1 MIPQSAGQHVW
12 VTDGAS
18 PPRMDANPMFV
29 PKLITALQEGYG
41 LASLRKD
48 ALSGLT
54 VAIVALPLAMAIAIA
69 SGTTPD
75 KGLFTAI
82 VAGFLISALGGSR
95 HQIGGPTAAFVIVV
109 YGVIEKHGFDGLVIA
124 TLMAGVMLVLL
135 GALKLGTLIKFIP
148 YPVVTGFTAGIAI
161 TIFSTQIK
169 DFFGLQIEH
178 VPADFIAKW
187 GDYAQAASS
196 FSLHATII
204 AVLTLGIIVG
214 LRRWKP
220 AWPGMLIAVVA
231 TTLAVHWLQLPVDT
245 IASRFGAIPNTLPMP
260 ELPRGITL
268 QRMYELLPSAVT
280 IALLAGIESL
290 LSCVIADGMTGRRHR
305 SNIELIG
312 QGVANV
318 ASALFGGLPATGAL
332 ARTATNIK
340 AGALTPVSG
349 MLHAVFLLVF
359 MWLLAPLAGMV
370 PLAALAGI
378 LVVVAWNM
386 SEAERLKHFLHA
398 PRGDQLVLAV
408 TLILTVLVDITVA
421 LEVGIVLAA
430 LVFIRRMVQTTDVS
444 AVAGADLA
452 ERAETEAGATA
463 LAALDIPKGVEVFE
477 ISGPFFFGV
486 AAMLAD
492 ILDRIE
498 KAPQVFILRMGN
510 VPLVDASGID
520 ALGSFIDKN
529 RARGTVVLLT
539 RVQPQPLQVLRE
551 MGLLER
557 LGPGAVQPNLTA
569 ALAKARAIVAEP
581 PTAA

>member
-1 MIPQSAGQHVW
+1 
-12 VTDGAS
+12 
-18 PPRMDANPMFV
+18 MDATQMFV

-124 TLMAGVMLVLL
+124 TLMAGAMLVLL

-187 GDYAQAASS
+187 GDYVKAAPSIS
-196 FSLHATII
+196 PHATVI
-204 AVLTLGIIVG
+204 ALVTLGIIVG

-245 IASRFGAIPNTLPMP
+245 IESRFGAIPNTLPMP
-260 ELPRGITL
+260 DLPQGITL
-268 QRMYELLPSAVT
+268 RRLYELLPSAIT

-312 QGVANV
+312 QGVANI

-430 LVFIRRMVQTTDVS
+430 LVFIRRMVETTDVS

-463 LAALDIPKGVEVFE
+463 LAAIDIPKGVEVFE

-498 KAPQVFILRMGN
+498 KAPRVFILRMGN

-569 ALAKARAIVAEP
+569 ALEKARTIVA
-581 PTAA
+581 AAPAES